1 MQFEGSVILNNAKSS
16 HRVNAERKASLA
28 LCYPGNLIF
37 FGPSIF
43 RFMQSSGVVCLPDI
57 RSIYGLPG
65 GSLANW
71 VVNLIGSCL
80 GGLSS

>member
-37 FGPSIF
+37 LALPFSDLCNLLVLFVCRIFEVFMVYPEGP
-43 RFMQSSGVVCLPDI
+43 
-57 RSIYGLPG
+57 
-65 GSLANW
+65 
-71 VVNLIGSCL
+71 
-80 GGLSS
+80 